1 MDVTTKGADR
11 SDTRLIK
18 RYANRKLYDTQESRY
33 VTLQQIA
40 EFIREGHDVR
50 IVDNRSKEDLTNV
63 TLAQIIYEEEKSADS
78 GDSRTSLLSFIQ
90 TGRDKLITSLPKFPF
105 MGKDDKDASEDKR
118 KDEEVDYRSIS
129 DDQVKA
135 FLGTA
140 MGHVQQLQNEVK
152 RLEERIV
159 ELEARLEPASDAA
172 GENNGKDEGS
182 GAATD

>member
-90 TGRDKLITSLPKFPF
+90 TGRDRLITSLPKFPF
-105 MGKDDKDASEDKR
+105 LGKDDKDASASEEKPKD
-118 KDEEVDYRSIS
+118 DEEVDYRSIS

-140 MGHVQQLQNEVK
+140 MGYVQQLQGVVK
-152 RLEERIV
+152 G
-159 ELEARLEPASDAA
+159 LEARIE
-172 GENNGKDEGS
+172 
-182 GAATD
+182 ATRG